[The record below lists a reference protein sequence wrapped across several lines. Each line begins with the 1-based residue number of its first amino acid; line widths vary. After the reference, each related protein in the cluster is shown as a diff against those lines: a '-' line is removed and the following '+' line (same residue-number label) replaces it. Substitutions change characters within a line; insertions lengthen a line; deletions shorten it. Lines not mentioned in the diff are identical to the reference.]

1 MNSRRRSRFI
11 LIFLAAIL
19 ALLGCVVLLEPDLPK
34 EVVDAKYSSPASR
47 FLSMDNGARVH
58 YRDEGDPSDPPIVLV
73 HGSNA
78 SLHTW
83 GPWVGQ
89 LKNNYRVITMDLPG
103 HGLTGAVPDRD
114 YSMPAFVNTVSAVAD
129 HLEIPKFILGGN
141 SMGGG
146 VTWHFALAH
155 PERVNA
161 LVLVDSSV
169 PGDWNT
175 ERQSG
180 NKGRGPIAFRL
191 FSQPW
196 FQRIGS
202 RLDPYL
208 LVVQGVRSAY
218 YDTRQ
223 VSDDLVD
230 RYHELSLREGSR
242 QATLDRFQAF
252 DPRSLASADLSV
264 IEQPTLIMWGSED
277 ALIPVDHAYRL
288 ERELINPT
296 LVIYEEVGHVP
307 MEEIPDRSAKDLIIF
322 LNRALEPAQPSSG
335 PIPVSINS
343 GQ

>member
-1 MNSRRRSRFI
+1 MKITRRSRFI
-11 LIFLAAIL
+11 LIFLVAIL
-19 ALLGCVVLLEPDLPK
+19 AWLGFAVLLEPDLPK

-58 YRDEGDPSDPPIVLV
+58 YRDEGDPSDPPIMLV

-89 LKNNYRVITMDLPG
+89 LRDYYRVITMDLPG

-114 YSMPAFVNTVSAVAD
+114 YSMTAFVNTVSAVAD
-129 HLEIPKFILGGN
+129 HLEIPNFILGGN

-155 PERVNA
+155 AERVNA

-175 ERQSG
+175 GRQPG
-180 NKGRGPIAFRL
+180 NKGSGPIAFRL

-208 LVVQGVRSAY
+208 LVAQGVRSAY
-218 YDTRQ
+218 YDT
-223 VSDDLVD
+223 SLVNNELIN

-252 DPRSLASADLSV
+252 DPRSLASADLSA
-264 IEQPTLIMWGSED
+264 IEQPTLIMWGTED

-288 ERELINPT
+288 ERELKNPA
-296 LVIYEEVGHVP
+296 LVTYEEVGHLP
-307 MEEIPDRSAKDLIIF
+307 MEEIPDRSAQDLIVF
-322 LNRALEPAQPSSG
+322 LERVLEPAKASSG
-335 PIPVSINS
+335 SIPDSAHS